1 MPRNGGLWEGRVL
14 VSISSESLPRTPSAL
29 RNRNFALLWS
39 GQAVSLAGN
48 GVFTVALPLEVL
60 RITNSPLDLA
70 LVVSGRTIPAVFL
83 LLFGGTLVDRL
94 SRRLVMI
101 VSDTVCGVSVSLV
114 ALVIVAGDARL
125 WQLLLLTVTFGSSA
139 AFFKPAS
146 TAIVRDVLPPELFA
160 SASSLS
166 SLSQSLSQYLF
177 GPLAGGITVVAVG
190 TGWAFGLDG
199 FSFAVSAA
207 CLLAIRDAAETRAVK
222 SRLLAGV
229 MQGLRYCYS
238 QRWLWW
244 SMIAVCIANLAC
256 FAPFVILEPLL
267 VRNIFHAGPVWL
279 GVMYAAS
286 GSGGA
291 LASLF
296 TASRPTPVRRV
307 AAIWT
312 AWAAAGVSTM
322 CFGLSPLIWMSA
334 VFAGIT
340 WGLVTYGNI
349 IWTPLVQK
357 ETPSDILGRVSSVDW
372 LFSLALIP
380 LGTII
385 GGAVVAAIGTRLTL
399 ILSGA
404 IAAVTGTVVLIPG
417 VTDPDKREIKHRSQT
432 RRVASEIRCKRE
444 DRSLISKAFQ

>member
-1 MPRNGGLWEGRVL
+1 MTSKP
-14 VSISSESLPRTPSAL
+14 LPYTRSAL

-60 RITNSPLDLA
+60 RLTNSPLDLA

-94 SRRLVMI
+94 SRRLLMLVC
-101 VSDTVCGVSVSLV
+101 DTVCGVSVSLV
-114 ALVIVAGDARL
+114 ALVTATGDARL
-125 WQLLLLTVTFGSSA
+125 WQLFLLTVIFGVSA

-146 TAIVRDVLPPELFA
+146 TAIVRDILPPELFA
-160 SASSLS
+160 SASSVS
-166 SLSQSLSQYLF
+166 SLSQSLSQYLL
-177 GPLAGGITVVAVG
+177 GPLAGGVFVVAVG

-199 FSFAVSAA
+199 VSFAVSAA
-207 CLLAIRDAAETRAVK
+207 CLLAMRDAAETRAVS

-229 MQGLRYCYS
+229 RQGLRYCYA

-244 SMIAVCIANLAC
+244 SMIAVGLANLAC

-286 GSGGA
+286 GGGGA

-296 TASRPTPVRRV
+296 AVRRPAPMRRV
-307 AAIWT
+307 ATMWT
-312 AWAAAGVSTM
+312 AWPAAGLATV
-322 CFGLSPLIWMSA
+322 CVGLSPLIWIS
-334 VFAGIT
+334 VIFAGVT

-349 IWTPLVQK
+349 LWTPLMQR
-357 ETPSDILGRVSSVDW
+357 ETPGDISGRVSSIDW

-380 LGTII
+380 LGTIV
-385 GGAVVAAIGTRLTL
+385 GGAVAAAIGIRLTL

-404 IAAVTGTVVLIPG
+404 IAGTTGTVVLIPG
-417 VTDPDKREIKHRSQT
+417 VTDPDRGCRQHRCHGGRPRCLLLSRPST
-432 RRVASEIRCKRE
+432 RGHGCGGDTGECR
-444 DRSLISKAFQ
+444 